1 MQGLSL
7 TEGKQK
13 HAYINGTYETCSCTE
28 IVLPVTDFLDIY
40 EGYARICEKDGVLL
54 PVLSENEWLG
64 EQEEITFRFYQK
76 GLQLAAIGVEADG
89 EPLLTLA
96 EDQEGIPRLD
106 LEQIRIGSDGSLS
119 LELSY
124 LEQGQLQPLQGEI
137 LDIGKLTFTQIP
149 KLFGIF

>member
-1 MQGLSL
+1 M
-7 TEGKQK
+7 
-13 HAYINGTYETCSCTE
+13 AWGTGGDHFP
-28 IVLPVTDFLDIY
+28 VLP
-40 EGYARICEKDGVLL
+40 
-54 PVLSENEWLG
+54 
-64 EQEEITFRFYQK
+64 K

>member
-1 MQGLSL
+1 MAFAAFCMDTRCRGKSL
-7 TEGKQK
+7 GRF
-13 HAYINGTYETCSCTE
+13 GT
-28 IVLPVTDFLDIY
+28 
-40 EGYARICEKDGVLL
+40 R
-54 PVLSENEWLG
+54 
-64 EQEEITFRFYQK
+64 
-76 GLQLAAIGVEADG
+76 
-89 EPLLTLA
+89 LA

-137 LDIGKLTFTQIP
+137 LDIGKLTFTQLP